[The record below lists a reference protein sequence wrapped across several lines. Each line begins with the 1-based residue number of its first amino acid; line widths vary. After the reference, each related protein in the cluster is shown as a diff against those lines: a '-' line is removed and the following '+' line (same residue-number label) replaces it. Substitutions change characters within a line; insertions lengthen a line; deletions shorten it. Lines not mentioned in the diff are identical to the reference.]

1 MKKSLNILAIV
12 TSLMVVTSA
21 FGQTLNTSGVQA
33 LDIGLS
39 VLWADRNLG
48 ASSPSDYGD
57 YYAWGEISAKY
68 KYSWGKYKW
77 CNDSGKSLTKYN
89 TSDDYGAVDNRTQL
103 YDEDDVA
110 HVKLGGNWRMPT
122 LDEFDELLATK
133 GNENYKW
140 KWTSIKGHKGWK
152 ITFLVNKQS
161 IFLPAAGYRENT
173 TLYLVGIGGN
183 YWSSSLNT
191 YNPRDACYLRFYSK
205 EVYTGHDYRFYGRS
219 VRPVTE

>member
-1 MKKSLNILAIV
+1 MRRLFLISAMLTPLMFAI
-12 TSLMVVTSA
+12 SA
-21 FGQTLNTSGVQA
+21 FGQTLNTSGVQVV
-33 LDIGLS
+33 DIGLS

-57 YYAWGEISAKY
+57 YYAWGEISAKSN
-68 KYSWGKYKW
+68 YSWGLYKW
-77 CNDSGKSLTKYN
+77 CNGHEKSLTKYN
-89 TSDDYGAVDNRTQL
+89 TSDDYGAFDNRTRL

-122 LDEFDELLATK
+122 GDEFDELLATK

-161 IFLPAAGYRENT
+161 IFLPAAGFRNGT
-173 TLYLVGIGGN
+173 SLINVGSNGY
-183 YWSSSLNT
+183 YWSSSLKADD
-191 YNPRDACYLRFYSK
+191 PRNAWYLNFYS
-205 EVYTGHDYRFYGRS
+205 EGVYSIYYYRFYGRS
-219 VRPVTE
+219 VRPVTD